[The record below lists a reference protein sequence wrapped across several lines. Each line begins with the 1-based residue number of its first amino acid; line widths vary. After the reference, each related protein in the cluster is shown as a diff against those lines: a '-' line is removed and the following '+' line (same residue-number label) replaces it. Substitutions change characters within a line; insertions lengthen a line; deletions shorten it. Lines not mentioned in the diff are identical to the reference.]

1 MIQNDDIP
9 SYIEAMERDGI
20 IVAVDHNGKEF
31 TVTTISCNE
40 TLNPTRSG
48 VWAGRGPTM
57 RDAIEDLL
65 KQEF

>member
-9 SYIEAMERDGI
+9 GYIKAMEKSGLIVYTDHDG
-20 IVAVDHNGKEF
+20 EQF
-31 TVTTISCNE
+31 TVTTIACND
-40 TLNPTRSG
+40 TPRDGTYT
-48 VWAGRGPTM
+48 GRGPTM